1 MEAIKWISANIETV
15 IAIVTAVVTL
25 ASLVASVTP
34 TPKDNAVISKLYK
47 VIDLLA
53 LNIGHAKEK

>member
-1 MEAIKWISANIETV
+1 MEALSWISANIETV

-25 ASLVASVTP
+25 ASLIASITP
-34 TPKDNAVISKLYK
+34 TPKDNAVIAKLYK

>member
-1 MEAIKWISANIETV
+1 METLKWISANIETV

-34 TPKDNAVISKLYK
+34 TPKDNAVIAKLYK

>member
-1 MEAIKWISANIETV
+1 MEALSWISANIETV

-25 ASLVASVTP
+25 ASLIASITP
-34 TPKDNAVISKLYK
+34 TPKDNAVITKLYK

>member
-1 MEAIKWISANIETV
+1 MEALSWISANIETV

-25 ASLVASVTP
+25 ASLIASVTP
-34 TPKDNAVISKLYK
+34 TPKDNAVITKLYK

>member
-34 TPKDNAVISKLYK
+34 TPKDNAIIAKLYK

>member
-25 ASLVASVTP
+25 ASLIASITP
-34 TPKDNAVISKLYK
+34 TPKDNDVIAKVYK
-47 VIDLLA
+47 VVDLLA

>member
-34 TPKDNAVISKLYK
+34 TPKDNAVITKLYK

>member
-15 IAIVTAVVTL
+15 IAIVTAAVTL

-34 TPKDNAVISKLYK
+34 TPKDNTVIAKLYR

>member
-1 MEAIKWISANIETV
+1 MEALSWISANIETV

-34 TPKDNAVISKLYK
+34 TPKDNAVIAKLYK

>member
-1 MEAIKWISANIETV
+1 MEALSWISANIETV

-25 ASLVASVTP
+25 ASLIASITP
-34 TPKDNAVISKLYK
+34 TPKDNAVIAK
-47 VIDLLA
+47 VYRLVDLLA

>member
-1 MEAIKWISANIETV
+1 MEALSWISANIETV

-25 ASLVASVTP
+25 ASLIASITP
-34 TPKDNAVISKLYK
+34 TPKDNAVIAK
-47 VIDLLA
+47 VYRVVDLLA

>member
-34 TPKDNAVISKLYK
+34 TPKDNAVIAKLYN